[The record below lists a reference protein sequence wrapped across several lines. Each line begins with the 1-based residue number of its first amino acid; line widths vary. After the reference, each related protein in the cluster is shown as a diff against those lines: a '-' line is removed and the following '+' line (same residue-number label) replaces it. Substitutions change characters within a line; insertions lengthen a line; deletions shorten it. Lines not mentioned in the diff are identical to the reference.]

1 MAKIYNTPKE
11 VSVPEISFSD
21 FQGYQKKCE
30 EFKENLK
37 EFLKKRNSKD
47 EEVGEVIGFPVADGT
62 AEYMVASMKPLELV
76 HLPLMDAYQ
85 FQYANRLT
93 AKDVKQEIANKK
105 ALEALFS
112 RKKG

>member
-1 MAKIYNTPKE
+1 MAKIYSTPKE
-11 VSVPEISFSD
+11 VQVPEISFTD
-21 FQGYQKKCE
+21 FSGYQKKCE

-62 AEYMVASMKPLELV
+62 AEYMVAKMKPLELV
-76 HLPLMDAYQ
+76 HLPLMDAYE

-93 AKDVKQEIANKK
+93 AEDVKQEIAKK
-105 ALEALFS
+105 KKWEEFIN